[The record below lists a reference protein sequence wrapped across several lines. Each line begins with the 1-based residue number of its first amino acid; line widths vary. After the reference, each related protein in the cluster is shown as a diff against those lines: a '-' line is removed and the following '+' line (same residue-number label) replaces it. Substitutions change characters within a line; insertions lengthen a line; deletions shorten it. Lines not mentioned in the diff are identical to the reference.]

1 MVEKGVKSTVKQAYG
16 RVERGIPQG
25 LRNPALFIVAM
36 SIEISAT
43 MGGAGRS
50 HCRSRA
56 SVSLY
61 WLAGQTVQSFE
72 KIVGN
77 RGLPTSLN
85 LESSKCLRM
94 YKIKEREMM
103 ERTSMTRDITDR
115 AYKMDGCRNNCA

>member
-1 MVEKGVKSTVKQAYG
+1 MEKGVKSTVKQAYG

-85 LESSKCLRM
+85 LESSKCLR
-94 YKIKEREMM
+94 IKLEREMM
-103 ERTSMTRDITDR
+103 KRTCNVNDARYYRSRVQNGWLP
-115 AYKMDGCRNNCA
+115 K